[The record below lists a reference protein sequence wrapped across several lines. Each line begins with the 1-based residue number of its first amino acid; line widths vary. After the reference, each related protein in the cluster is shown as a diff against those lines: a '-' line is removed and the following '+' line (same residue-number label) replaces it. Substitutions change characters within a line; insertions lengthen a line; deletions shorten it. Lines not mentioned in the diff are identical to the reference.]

1 MTRCIAFATES
12 AEDWYEMMT
21 STSAFADRDEER
33 NANPAGWPAS
43 EGPVAS
49 ERRRWPPPLKPRVG
63 RLSRKKKSARRH
75 RTRAYVYGVRRR
87 QSWNLGI
94 NRGSVIPMP
103 TAATTSTYC
112 MGSSCPWALRRVLAV
127 EIKLDGAGYVAGGVN
142 TGQGAA
148 SKSGSRLEVSARRAS
163 ACPPHSMP
171 SRTGND
177 GGGPACTVPPTG
189 PRFGARMPMVTMSA
203 SSPAAG
209 AWRNGFRHW
218 SAT

>member
-1 MTRCIAFATES
+1 MLRS
-12 AEDWYEMMT
+12 DL
-21 STSAFADRDEER
+21 R
-33 NANPAGWPAS
+33 G
-43 EGPVAS
+43 
-49 ERRRWPPPLKPRVG
+49 
-63 RLSRKKKSARRH
+63 
-75 RTRAYVYGVRRR
+75 VYGVRR

-177 GGGPACTVPPTG
+177 GGPCVHCAADWASLWRENANGDDVCKLAGCWRLEEWLPPLVRNLKRSRAQG
-189 PRFGARMPMVTMSA
+189 GSSA
-203 SSPAAG
+203 SDAEPVQVVQHAVTLKKITDIYGHRCRLRWMKHAPAHHSSSDSHV
-209 AWRNGFRHW
+209 WQVL
-218 SAT
+218 